1 MSPRSRPRRIWTMPV
16 LLGVVSALGLV
27 AALLFDAWGNWLS
40 WLSLSAVTV
49 VSFRICI
56 RAMTP
61 KRSSRVR
68 AGDDWRR
75 HRSTSSLG

>member
-1 MSPRSRPRRIWTMPV
+1 MSQRRIWTMPV

-27 AALLFDAWGNWLS
+27 SALLFGTWGNWLS
-40 WLSLSAVTV
+40 WLSLSAVTA
-49 VSFRICI
+49 VSVWICI

-68 AGDDWRR
+68 AGDDRR
-75 HRSTSSLG
+75 GERGTSSFR